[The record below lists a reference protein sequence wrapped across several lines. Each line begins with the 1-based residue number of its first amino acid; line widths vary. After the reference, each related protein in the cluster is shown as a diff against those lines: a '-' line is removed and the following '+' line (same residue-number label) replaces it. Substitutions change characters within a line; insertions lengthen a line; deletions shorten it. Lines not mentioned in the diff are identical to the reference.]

1 MCLSGRMFASVLLF
15 TPALC
20 AQVRLTLADA
30 VSQALSGNPEL
41 VTAEARVGVAEGLR
55 RQAGLA
61 PNPRLTLQ
69 SENGRFWGSPP
80 FSYSPD
86 ADSLALLAQ
95 TFEAGGKRKRRVE
108 SAAANVQRS
117 RLEQEL
123 LRQQM
128 IGRVSSAYWTA
139 AGIAKTRDLLHQ
151 ELATFERVVEY
162 NRSRVKEGA
171 APEVDLLRIELER
184 DRLTSSVKIAEE
196 DVVRTT
202 IALFREMG
210 KNEIPNIEFTDSL
223 EQVHP
228 VAILPLDQIL
238 DRRPAMQV
246 AREAVEQARA
256 NLRLE
261 QSNAKPDP
269 DVQVGYK
276 RTAAPGAY
284 SVQAIAVDTLYG
296 SVQIALPIRNRNQ
309 GQIAAAA
316 ASIKAAESSLA
327 SAKALVRSEV
337 ATAQNDYEARKR
349 LLDETLRPMRDRA
362 QEVYAISDAAYREG
376 GTDILRLLDAERARI
391 DTQLLYIRTLTDYQ
405 LSAVAL
411 QTAEGTLP

>member
-1 MCLSGRMFASVLLF
+1 MSLSGRMLASALVF
-15 TPALC
+15 TPGLW
-20 AQVRLTLADA
+20 AQVKLTLADA
-30 VSQALSGNPEL
+30 ISQALVSNPQIA
-41 VTAEARVGVAEGLR
+41 TAEAHVGMAEGLR
-55 RQAGLA
+55 HQAGLA

-95 TFEAGGKRKRRVE
+95 TFETGGKRQRRVDV
-108 SAAANVQRS
+108 ATTNVQRS
-117 RLEQEL
+117 RLEQEM
-123 LRQQM
+123 LRRQM
-128 IGRVSSAYWTA
+128 IGGVSSAYWTA
-139 AGIAKTRDLLHQ
+139 AGAVSTTDLLRR
-151 ELATFERVVEY
+151 ELANFERIVEY
-162 NRSRVKEGA
+162 NRDRVKEGA

-184 DRLTSSVKIAEE
+184 DRLTSSVRIAEE
-196 DVVRTT
+196 DAQRAT

-210 KNEIPNIEFTDSL
+210 KTQFPNVEFADSV
-223 EQVHP
+223 EQIQP
-228 VAILPLDQIL
+228 VATIPLDQVL
-238 DRRPAMQV
+238 ARHPAMRA

-261 QSNAKPDP
+261 QANAKPDP

-276 RTAAPGAY
+276 RTAAPGAF
-284 SVQAIAVDTLYG
+284 SVQATAVDTLFG
-296 SVQIALPIRNRNQ
+296 SITIPLPIRNRNQ
-309 GQIAAAA
+309 GQIAAAV
-316 ASIKAAESSLA
+316 SGITAAESSLA
-327 SAKALVRSEV
+327 STEALVRSEI
-337 ATAQNDYEARKR
+337 ATTQKDYESRKR

-362 QEVYAISDAAYREG
+362 QEVYKISDAAYREG

-411 QTAEGTLP
+411 QTAEGILP